1 MLHFQ
6 NRVWTFAGTAQIDTA
21 QKPFAT
27 GGSLLLDGN
36 SDYIS
41 TPYTSDFDPSGN
53 DWTIDCWFRAVSF
66 VSPMVL
72 YSKDTYG
79 SNFDNCIT
87 LTNSTTI
94 RSTTNAANS
103 YYEVTVPEMSID
115 TWYHVALVRSAGVVN
130 IYLNGVKYGA
140 GSNMSYTNAS
150 QSYVTIGAYSWNR
163 PGIFFNGH
171 IDEFRITKGLA
182 RWTADFSGSL
192 PSSQYSDDANTVSL
206 LHFDEADGSTFTKD
220 VAANWTM
227 DGAAQFYDET
237 GKVWTASG
245 NAQLDTAQYKWT
257 ASGLFDGD
265 GDYISTPDHAD
276 FNMGSGDFT
285 IDMWLRLAST
295 SAGWHI
301 VMVQMG
307 SAYSWMNINRN
318 GSNLN
323 FSISTNGSSWD
334 VASAV
339 SIGTLSQDTWYHVA
353 ISRSGNNLY
362 YFLDGTK
369 IGTIDVTG
377 KTLMD
382 STGSLYVGS
391 SGSDYYWDGW
401 IDELRISKG
410 IARWTSNF
418 TPPTVEYCPTTAY
431 AIPALTDTDTA
442 VAPSINHVF
451 PPYLAEAADTFLVP
465 SINHVFPGTI
475 TDTDTFL
482 APVFNYAL
490 KMSVYATDTD
500 TVVAPKFGRAIPLTI
515 PAIDTDTLLVPTLE
529 GVPVARHRVKVNLV

>member
-6 NRVWTFAGTAQIDTA
+6 NRVWTFNGTAQIDTA
-21 QKPFAT
+21 QKKFGA
-27 GGSLLLDGN
+27 GSLLLDVN

-79 SNFDNCIT
+79 SNFYNCIT

-150 QSYVTIGAYSWNR
+150 QSYVTIGVASWNS

-245 NAQLDTAQYKWT
+245 NAQLDTAQ
-257 ASGLFDGD
+257 
-265 GDYISTPDHAD
+265 
-276 FNMGSGDFT
+276 
-285 IDMWLRLAST
+285 
-295 SAGWHI
+295 
-301 VMVQMG
+301 
-307 SAYSWMNINRN
+307 
-318 GSNLN
+318 
-323 FSISTNGSSWD
+323 
-334 VASAV
+334 
-339 SIGTLSQDTWYHVA
+339 
-353 ISRSGNNLY
+353 
-362 YFLDGTK
+362 
-369 IGTIDVTG
+369 
-377 KTLMD
+377 
-382 STGSLYVGS
+382 
-391 SGSDYYWDGW
+391 
-401 IDELRISKG
+401 
-410 IARWTSNF
+410 
-418 TPPTVEYCPTTAY
+418 
-431 AIPALTDTDTA
+431 
-442 VAPSINHVF
+442 
-451 PPYLAEAADTFLVP
+451 
-465 SINHVFPGTI
+465 
-475 TDTDTFL
+475 
-482 APVFNYAL
+482 
-490 KMSVYATDTD
+490 
-500 TVVAPKFGRAIPLTI
+500 
-515 PAIDTDTLLVPTLE
+515 
-529 GVPVARHRVKVNLV
+529 